1 MGGRG
6 AYSLRHKHLR
16 RLKYRRSNNMPIF
29 KEIEKGAIPGIK
41 IVQAESGASKS
52 KMPDYSITSEFYA
65 TKDKQG
71 KIAHLRVFDPKTG
84 APIAELDFDANER
97 GYVNKK
103 IHIHDFTKVTRIK
116 HASRKVGREIN
127 AAELDK
133 YAEQIRNIR
142 EYNRKVSS

>member
-16 RLKYRRSNNMPIF
+16 QLKYRRRNNMPTF

-65 TKDKQG
+65 TKDKEG
-71 KIAHLRVFDPKTG
+71 KISHLRVFDPKTG
-84 APIAELDFDANER
+84 APIAELDFDANEK
-97 GYVNKK
+97 GYIDKT
-103 IHIHDFTKVTRIK
+103 IHIHEFTKVTRTK
-116 HASRKVGREIN
+116 HASRIKGRDITIQ
-127 AAELDK
+127 ELEK

>member
-16 RLKYRRSNNMPIF
+16 RLKYRRRNNMPTF

-65 TKDKQG
+65 TMDKEG
-71 KIAHLRVFDPKTG
+71 EISHLRVFDPKTG
-84 APIAELDFDANER
+84 APIAELDFDADEK
-97 GYVNKK
+97 GYDDKT
-103 IHIHDFTKVTRIK
+103 IHIHEFTKVTRTK
-116 HASRKVGREIN
+116 HASRLIGRDITTQER
-127 AAELDK
+127 EK
-133 YAEQIRNIR
+133 YAEQIKNIR